1 MKIEN
6 MLLISRFIVFW
17 FTHPLPDQTQTHK
30 PTKIKCHR
38 DLKFL
43 FIWFLSAIKKK
54 MSVNLVELDLHKR
67 TAQTASL

>member
-30 PTKIKCHR
+30 PTKIKCHS

-54 MSVNLVELDLHKR
+54 
-67 TAQTASL
+67 

>member
-30 PTKIKCHR
+30 PTKISVTEVLSFCLFGSYLP
-38 DLKFL
+38 LK
-43 FIWFLSAIKKK
+43 K
-54 MSVNLVELDLHKR
+54 NEC
-67 TAQTASL
+67 